1 MRRGSITV
9 HPALQSLQTARSR
22 GRRSS
27 LRSGAALNCGKD
39 IRRYDMSGLYEFIC
53 GGAMGALIALLF
65 FALGANV
72 QRKLD
77 GKDDNDDT

>member
-1 MRRGSITV
+1 
-9 HPALQSLQTARSR
+9 
-22 GRRSS
+22 
-27 LRSGAALNCGKD
+27 
-39 IRRYDMSGLYEFIC
+39 MSGLYEFIC

-77 GKDDNDDT
+77 NKEDEDD

>member
-1 MRRGSITV
+1 
-9 HPALQSLQTARSR
+9 
-22 GRRSS
+22 
-27 LRSGAALNCGKD
+27 
-39 IRRYDMSGLYEFIC
+39 MSGLYEFIC
-53 GGAMGALIALLF
+53 GGAMGGLLALVF

>member
-1 MRRGSITV
+1 MPLSATMAHPERRSQLT
-9 HPALQSLQTARSR
+9 ARLQSKRNGLHKHVTLKR
-22 GRRSS
+22 
-27 LRSGAALNCGKD
+27 GKD

-53 GGAMGALIALLF
+53 GMALGGLLALVF
-65 FALGANV
+65 FALGMNI